1 MSEQTILSCLAKQQ
15 TGDYG
20 FGYPEGDGFGNQFR
34 LFTQATVSRVAVK
47 MCKNGSPTGSMVAR
61 LYTSNGDFGSIYA
74 FADTQIAQSTDS
86 LDVSALSSS
95 PQDIDFT
102 FDDVVLPPGT
112 YFIVVFSSSI
122 DNENGYI
129 RLSMCE
135 NTGPNFGPIT
145 IWDRENSRW
154 QSMYWWD

>member
-1 MSEQTILSCLAKQQ
+1 LSEQTVLSCLTKQQ
-15 TGDYG
+15 TDSHW
-20 FGYPEGDGFGNQFR
+20 FGNPEGDGFGNQFR
-34 LFTQATVSRVAVK
+34 LFTQATISRVAVK
-47 MCKNGSPTGSMVAR
+47 MYKNGSPTGSIVAR
-61 LYTSNGDFGSIYA
+61 LYTSNGEFGSINA
-74 FADTQIAQSTDS
+74 FAETQIAQSTDS
-86 LDVSALSSS
+86 VDVSALSTS

-122 DNENGYI
+122 DNENGYV

-154 QSMYWWD
+154 QSTYWWD